1 MLMPAYLTTFR
12 GRGGWGTG
20 DANQKLMDVF
30 VQMRSTASSAPSIQV
45 LSHFYIGAKAAN
57 DLTDA
62 NANVKVSYPL
72 ATYATIDTAMTNEG
86 SNTGASVLNTGVKLF
101 VAAAAAPPT
110 THVGVFT
117 LRMTPFFKSTG

>member
-1 MLMPAYLTTFR
+1 
-12 GRGGWGTG
+12 
-20 DANQKLMDVF
+20 
-30 VQMRSTASSAPSIQV
+30 MRSTASSAPSIQV